1 MKEPRWIATDEA
13 LALHGMQLAA
23 FGGPPGV
30 RDEGLLESALARP
43 RHRFTYKT
51 TPSLPE
57 LGAAYAFG
65 IVQNHPFADGNKR
78 TGLVVAFVFLELN
91 GMEVRAS
98 EEDAYEIFLS
108 LAAGR
113 LTESALAEWLTE
125 NSRRVRSRGRPR
137 RKN

>member
-1 MKEPRWIATDEA
+1 MKEPRWIADDEA

-23 FGGPPGV
+23 FGGSPGI

-43 RHRFTYKT
+43 RHRFTYTT

-65 IVQNHPFADGNKR
+65 IVRNHPFADGNKR

-98 EEDAYEIFLS
+98 EEDAYAIFLS

-113 LTESALAEWLTE
+113 LTESALAEWLTG
-125 NSRRVRSRGRPR
+125 NSIRVRSRASSGR
-137 RKN
+137 KS